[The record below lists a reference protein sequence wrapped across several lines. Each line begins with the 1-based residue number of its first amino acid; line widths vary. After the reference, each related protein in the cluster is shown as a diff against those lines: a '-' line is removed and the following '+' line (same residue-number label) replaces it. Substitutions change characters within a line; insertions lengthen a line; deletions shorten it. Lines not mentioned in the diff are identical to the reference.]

1 MPRLKVRNLGYL
13 LVATVCL
20 LLYYNALV
28 PSKNYDNNNSDELV
42 DRWIEKKLDVV
53 LERDKTKDNSTKVEK
68 RRAASEAVKSPEEVA
83 KKETQMKANSSNKK
97 KEETENKKS
106 TNKENV
112 AKKETAA
119 QPQQKKERNAA
130 WMRRMQQVQSKRK
143 AHLRK
148 ICETLKR
155 PPKSMDELA
164 AHPKQ
169 LRALIVNDRY
179 KFIYSIVYK
188 VGSTNWERVIVETL
202 KVSRMYPIKSFTV
215 TRRSVG
221 CRDSLRTKHGRAG
234 KLEDADDDIPFV
246 LTRIGIQNRTL
257 YGSTSMKKK
266 GSDERLWAPYYS
278 QVPKDVMKRFYE
290 IYRPDFTLFGYEM
303 PASFSGQ

>member
-1 MPRLKVRNLGYL
+1 
-13 LVATVCL
+13 
-20 LLYYNALV
+20 
-28 PSKNYDNNNSDELV
+28 
-42 DRWIEKKLDVV
+42 
-53 LERDKTKDNSTKVEK
+53 
-68 RRAASEAVKSPEEVA
+68 
-83 KKETQMKANSSNKK
+83 
-97 KEETENKKS
+97 
-106 TNKENV
+106 
-112 AKKETAA
+112 
-119 QPQQKKERNAA
+119 
-130 WMRRMQQVQSKRK
+130 MRRMQQVQSKRK

-188 VGSTNWERVIVETL
+188 VGSTNWERVIVEDLEGFKNVPNQKLYSHKALRWMPGFSPDEARERLVNYTKFMFVRNPL
-202 KVSRMYPIKSFTV
+202 SRVLSAYKDKFVEHHNLVFTKMAKTIIRNYREGPHNDSAIDVTFPEFLRYLVNSTAARSNPHWKVIFNQNLPCQLNYDII
-215 TRRSVG
+215 
-221 CRDSLRTKHGRAG
+221 G